1 MLMGLNFKN
10 ILTEDE
16 FPIGKLGNL
25 KPKEEKLLKIIHD
38 NVLIPY
44 FGNFTL
50 PTELLNSYEFVGLY
64 FEIDTFL
71 KDVML
76 FNDEISS
83 HLFNLFVLN
92 YNIEGNYKDIENVK
106 FGLTYDEELEVFG
119 ERVMFLS
126 QHFKTLPFLIEPL
139 EFPYYG
145 MSTYLIKKTH
155 DHYAMANQKD
165 MDNAIDE
172 YIDSIYD
179 IEEDVFHQYGGQTYI
194 SYCYVSDTDKRII
207 SGEESNYYES
217 EMSSEE
223 IIDYLNDN
231 GFSTKIV
238 EEYKELEEEW
248 GELPSS
254 KDGSQYELRME
265 EVVEE
270 GREVVRE
277 IVYDDVYNK
286 LENYLTDYLTS
297 MGYIETDSKGYVR
310 VSQDQFDRLPSWVV
324 FNWEE
329 FNDVEKENFEMGNL
343 SPYENIDEVYLDNG
357 DIYYMI
363 QMDY

>member
-1 MLMGLNFKN
+1 
-10 ILTEDE
+10 
-16 FPIGKLGNL
+16 
-25 KPKEEKLLKIIHD
+25 
-38 NVLIPY
+38 
-44 FGNFTL
+44 
-50 PTELLNSYEFVGLY
+50 
-64 FEIDTFL
+64 
-71 KDVML
+71 
-76 FNDEISS
+76 
-83 HLFNLFVLN
+83 
-92 YNIEGNYKDIENVK
+92 
-106 FGLTYDEELEVFG
+106 
-119 ERVMFLS
+119 
-126 QHFKTLPFLIEPL
+126 
-139 EFPYYG
+139 
-145 MSTYLIKKTH
+145 
-155 DHYAMANQKD
+155 

-179 IEEDVFHQYGGQTYI
+179 TEEDVFHQYGGQTYI

-223 IIDYLNDN
+223 IIDYLTDDE
-231 GFSTKIV
+231 SSKKIV

-248 GELPSS
+248 GALPSS

-363 QMDY
+363 EIDY